1 MLVAGLPK
9 QRLEAGVCS
18 GHTRANAAA
27 PLLEFAA
34 HNCDSVWFGQGD
46 VVFFR
51 RVVLEVVEFE
61 SAVFELFD
69 EFPVLFTDRA
79 GRPSSLVGVVGHMP
93 VEGNTQPFGLLNGGA
108 SMALAETLGSV
119 GAHLHAGPTRSVV
132 GIDINGTHHRSATSG
147 IVTGTATPLSLGRTI
162 AVYEIVIT
170 DERDKRICTARLT
183 CLLRDLA

>member
-1 MLVAGLPK
+1 MSSNQENQA
-9 QRLEAGVCS
+9 S
-18 GHTRANAAA
+18 GIAIGAMAERMGITVSFATANK
-27 PLLEFAA
+27 
-34 HNCDSVWFGQGD
+34 
-46 VVFFR
+46 
-51 RVVLEVVEFE
+51 
-61 SAVFELFD
+61 
-69 EFPVLFTDRA
+69 
-79 GRPSSLVGVVGHMP
+79 VVGHMP

-147 IVTGTATPLSLGRTI
+147 IVTGTATPLSLGKTI

-183 CLLRDLA
+183 CLLRDLP